1 MAASCWRRYNGRG
14 RRGYWAQKPPQQ
26 VRGNWSFFAQR
37 GMQETK
43 HPALHSALCST
54 QARTTALQVIAVVD
68 SAAGG
73 SAWKGMVL
81 KGFRLWNWEVS
92 KAFGAGRMVPAAP
105 EGHLAPRMLGL
116 LPGLALKTTTELEFR
131 NKTLQVRPGLS
142 LA

>member
-1 MAASCWRRYNGRG
+1 MQCCCWHL
-14 RRGYWAQKPPQQ
+14 PPAC
-26 VRGNWSFFAQR
+26 VCK
-37 GMQETK
+37 QEGSRQLAI
-43 HPALHSALCST
+43 PGVPQPYACALP
-54 QARTTALQVIAVVD
+54 LQVIMHDVYVASPQGD
-68 SAAGG
+68 NT
-73 SAWKGMVL
+73 WKGMVF
-81 KGFRLWNWEVS
+81 KGFKLWNWEVS